1 MKRYLFAT
9 AALLGAFAISACSDS
24 VSPNGTGTLSVQL
37 TDAPFPFSDVQSADM
52 FVVRIDAKM
61 AAASDAE
68 VADATDPSGETD
80 PSKGWVTVAEPNQSY
95 NLLDLQG
102 GTTVNLG
109 QVTLPTGTYRGFRLI
124 LDTDQSTVTL
134 TDGTVLSGTSAPGI
148 VWPSAGQTGIKIKLA
163 QPIDIT
169 ADGTQMVLDFDL
181 GSSFVLRGNTVLSNG
196 LLFKPVIRA
205 TARDVTGSI
214 SGSVHG
220 DDAAGVAIEG
230 ATVEVLKLGS
240 ALDDTNTDDVL
251 ATTQTDE
258 SGNFH
263 IAFLAAGSYALRA
276 TPPVASGYTAALV
289 ASVDV
294 TSGADASGTVI
305 VVPHS

>member
-1 MKRYLFAT
+1 MKRFLFTT

-37 TDAPFPFSDVQSADM
+37 TDAPFPFTEVQSADM

-61 AAASDAE
+61 AAATDAE
-68 VADATDPSGETD
+68 VADATDPSGEAD
-80 PSKGWVTVAEPNQSY
+80 PSKGWVTVAEPNPSY

-109 QVTLPTGTYRGFRLI
+109 QETLPIGTYRSFRLI

-134 TDGTVLSGTSAPGI
+134 TDGTVLSGTSIPGI
-148 VWPSAGQTGIKIKLA
+148 MWPSAGQSGIKIKLA
-163 QPIDIT
+163 QPIDLT
-169 ADGTQMVLDFDL
+169 ADGTQLVLDFDL
-181 GSSFVLRGNTVLSNG
+181 GSSFVLRGNTIMSNG

-205 TARDVTGSI
+205 TARDLTGSL

-220 DDAAGVAIEG
+220 DSTTGVAIEG
-230 ATVEVLKLGS
+230 ATVEAMKLGS
-240 ALDDTNTDDVL
+240 TLDDTTAADVI
-251 ATTQTDE
+251 ATTQTDA

-263 IAFLAAGSYALRA
+263 LAFLAAGSYTLRA
-276 TPPVASGYTAALV
+276 TPPAASDYTAALV

-294 TSGADASGTVI
+294 TSGADASGTII